1 MNAQIAIF
9 GVHYEGYKL
18 NSKKESIIVIY
29 YQELIC
35 NPQSHLKLIIYPF
48 KVTTHRGFGI
58 HCWIDQLFLNF
69 RDFPGCNKQVTQLL
83 VNQIMRKRTHCLTTD
98 LTYLSFKIEIKQ
110 LLLFGED

>member
-35 NPQSHLKLIIYPF
+35 NPQSHLKLIIY
-48 KVTTHRGFGI
+48 
-58 HCWIDQLFLNF
+58 LF
-69 RDFPGCNKQVTQLL
+69 
-83 VNQIMRKRTHCLTTD
+83 
-98 LTYLSFKIEIKQ
+98 
-110 LLLFGED
+110 